1 MIKLLKN
8 QTENQWQQVLKTSG
22 EQCNSV
28 CCKTVKHGGGSDMV
42 RWCCVVLWIFSKLT
56 ELWMQKNALQYNLE
70 SIWLAVASFFI
81 NNDDANTATA

>member
-42 RWCCVVLWIFSKLT
+42 RWCCVVLGIFSKVT
-56 ELWMQKNALQYNLE
+56 EL
-70 SIWLAVASFFI
+70 
-81 NNDDANTATA
+81 

>member
-42 RWCCVVLWIFSKLT
+42 RWWRVVLGIFSKVT
-56 ELWMQKNALQYNLE
+56 ELWMQKKNE
-70 SIWLAVASFFI
+70 CSIWLAVASFFI

>member
-42 RWCCVVLWIFSKLT
+42 RWWRVVLGIFSKVT
-56 ELWMQKNALQYNLE
+56 ELWMQKKNE
-70 SIWLAVASFFI
+70 CSIRLAVASFFI